1 MTPTRKTDT
10 ALESKMPE
18 RRHGYETLQRQ
29 LTALKKELD
38 VNTAITKR
46 LEGGFSELQRK
57 TEHVVTAFDAA
68 EGAFKV
74 LEFVG
79 KLAKPLIW
87 VGLAGG
93 VAIAGWQGFKSFLRT
108 L

>member
-1 MTPTRKTDT
+1 
-10 ALESKMPE
+10 MPE
-18 RRHGYETLQRQ
+18 RRHGYETLQKQ
-29 LTALKKELD
+29 LVALKKELD

-46 LEGGFSELQRK
+46 LEGGFAELQRK

-87 VGLAGG
+87 IGLVGAFI
-93 VAIAGWQGFKSFLRT
+93 VAGWDDLKAFIRT
-108 L
+108 I